1 MLLWL
6 YINLFEWYY
15 MSIVAS
21 QITGKVFAF
30 QQHFQASNKD
40 SHHKGPVLRE
50 VFPCHDMIKTT
61 AYIPLYLC
69 IP

>member
-6 YINLFEWYY
+6 YINLLEWYY

-30 QQHFQASNKD
+30 QQPLQASNKD
-40 SHHKGPVLRE
+40 SHHKGPVLQK
-50 VFPCHDMIKTT
+50 VFPCHDMIMIT
-61 AYIPLYLC
+61 AYILLHLC